1 MKEITFGVLG
11 GLAFFIYGMNLMS
24 DGLKKAAGERMRRIL
39 ETLTSNPIMGVIVG
53 ALVTAVFQSSSAT
66 TVMMVGFVNARLM
79 TLPQAIGVIM
89 GANIGTTVTA
99 QLIAFKFGNYAYLI
113 AAIGFVFFFF
123 FKRKNIKYLGQIIF
137 GFGILFVGLNIMSD
151 VLKPLAGNPI
161 FTNWILNLGHMPI
174 VGVLIG
180 TIMTV
185 VIQSSSATIGVLQSL
200 ASQPIV
206 EDGVIKALI
215 PLKTAA
221 PILFGDNIGT
231 TITAWLATIGAN
243 KSSKRAALVHT
254 LFNMLGTLVALSLLP
269 AFINFVISV
278 SPRVTAEFNEAM
290 AIKRLIANA
299 HTSFNI
305 MNTVLWLPF
314 VGFLAWVV
322 KKILPGEEQAVERG
336 AKYLDRHMLDNP
348 AVALDLSTK
357 ELVRMAEFSRDML
370 EKVKVTFIT
379 GNTGK
384 INQIREIE
392 EILDELQQEVI
403 HYMSTLVSQVSISEK
418 DSQRMADLMHVAGDI
433 ERIGDHCLNI
443 VELTQFN
450 NNERIH
456 FSEQAIQ
463 EVDGVFNLALEM
475 LDDCIS
481 ALAEDNFSGAHQVL
495 QLEKRM
501 DLLEEQ
507 LRMNHIE
514 RLNQGMCNPKS
525 AVSYAELMK
534 NLERIADHCNNVAE
548 AVLDREEL

>member
-1 MKEITFGVLG
+1 MKEIIFGVLG
-11 GLAFFIYGMNLMS
+11 GLAIFIYGMNLMS

-89 GANIGTTVTA
+89 GANIGTTITA
-99 QLIAFKFGNYAYLI
+99 QLIAFKIGNYAYLI

-123 FKRKNIKYLGQIIF
+123 FKRRNIKYLGQIIF
-137 GFGILFVGLNIMSD
+137 GFGILFTGLNIMSD
-151 VLKPLAGNPI
+151 VLKPLADNPL
-161 FTNWILNLGHMPI
+161 FTRWILELGDRPI
-174 VGVLIG
+174 LGVLIG

-185 VIQSSSATIGVLQSL
+185 FIQSSSATIGVLQRL
-200 ASQPIV
+200 ASQPIIQ
-206 EDGVIKALI
+206 DGVTKALI
-215 PLKTAA
+215 PLTTAA

-243 KSSKRAALVHT
+243 RASKRTALVHSM
-254 LFNMLGTLVALSLLP
+254 FNLVGTLVALTFLP
-269 AFINFVISV
+269 AFISLVISV
-278 SPRVTAEFNEAM
+278 SPKVTAAFTEAE
-290 AIKRLIANA
+290 AIGRQIANA

-305 MNTVLWLPF
+305 MNTIIWLPF
-314 VGFLAWVV
+314 VGFLAWLVQR
-322 KKILPGEEQAVERG
+322 ILPGEDRVVERG

-357 ELVRMAEFSRDML
+357 ELVRMAGFSREML
-370 EKVKVTFIT
+370 DKVKDTFIS
-379 GNTGK
+379 GNTAS
-384 INQIREIE
+384 INQIRETE
-392 EILDELQQEVI
+392 GILDDLQQEVI
-403 HYMSTLVSQVSISEK
+403 QYMSTLVSQVSISEK
-418 DSQRMADLMHVAGDI
+418 DSERMADLMHVAGDI
-433 ERIGDHCLNI
+433 ERIGDHCVNI
-443 VELTQFN
+443 VELTEYN
-450 NNERIH
+450 NAEKIR

-463 EVDGVFNLALEM
+463 EVDDVFNLALEM
-475 LDDCIS
+475 LDDCIH
-481 ALAEDNFSGAHQVL
+481 ALAQDDFSDAHRVL

-501 DLLEEQ
+501 DQLEEQ